1 MSDMKEYFNKLNIE
15 QKLNVITKLNEC
27 MNINNELLKACDD
40 KINENNK
47 LVEKLTI
54 HKNQLI
60 FKNKFFNNK

>member
-60 FKNKFFNNK
+60 EKMFDLQK

>member
-15 QKLNVITKLNEC
+15 QKLNVITKLNESI
-27 MNINNELLKACDD
+27 NINNELLKACDD

-60 FKNKFFNNK
+60 EKMFELQK

>member
-1 MSDMKEYFNKLNIE
+1 MKEYFNKLNIE

-60 FKNKFFNNK
+60 EKMFDLQK